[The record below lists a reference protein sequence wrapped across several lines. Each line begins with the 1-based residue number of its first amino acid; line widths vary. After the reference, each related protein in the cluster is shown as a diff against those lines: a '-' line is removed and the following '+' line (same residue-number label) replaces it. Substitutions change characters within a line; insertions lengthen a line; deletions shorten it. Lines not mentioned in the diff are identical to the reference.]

1 MKYGLIGEKLSHSYS
16 KTIHNLF
23 GNNEYKICEIPP
35 ENIKKFIN
43 SADFYGIN
51 VTIPYK
57 KDVIPYCILSENAQ
71 QIGSVNTIIN
81 KNGKLYGHNT
91 DYFGFLYM
99 SKKTNISF
107 YGKKVLILGSGGTS
121 KTVSCVVQE
130 SNAKEIVIVS
140 RNGENNYQNI
150 EKHYDSDIII
160 NTTPVGM
167 YPNND
172 GIPVDIAHF
181 LHLNG
186 VIDVIYNPIKTN
198 LLLAAQRKNINYI
211 NGLSML
217 VAQAWF
223 SHKLFFDIDCNDTED
238 IEVIENI
245 LQKIEKMFRNIVLI
259 GMPGCGKTTI
269 GKALAE
275 RLGVKFVDTDSKIE
289 TIIGKSPAELIET
302 NGEEYFRKI
311 ESEIILKTAK
321 ETGQVIATG
330 GGSVLLPQNRDAL
343 MQNGFIIY
351 LDREIEKLAT
361 DNRPLSKNIDALYK
375 ERAPVYNALC
385 SIKINVNDNL
395 EDNIK
400 RITELLK

>member
-1 MKYGLIGEKLSHSYS
+1 
-16 KTIHNLF
+16 
-23 GNNEYKICEIPP
+23 
-35 ENIKKFIN
+35 
-43 SADFYGIN
+43 
-51 VTIPYK
+51 
-57 KDVIPYCILSENAQ
+57 
-71 QIGSVNTIIN
+71 
-81 KNGKLYGHNT
+81 
-91 DYFGFLYM
+91 M